1 MAHCSVNPITMR
13 GMSASHPRSAFTL
26 VEVLIALA
34 LLGVGV
40 TALATALLGD
50 VRLRDLASGESGAA
64 AQLRDRLERLATM
77 PCVRDTAAADVSAW
91 GTARWRASPHNG
103 AWYLIDSVTP
113 RRVHTAIVVEARV
126 TCPE

>member
-1 MAHCSVNPITMR
+1 MR
-13 GMSASHPRSAFTL
+13 GMPASHPRSAFTL
-26 VEVLIALA
+26 VELLIALA

-50 VRLRDLASGESGAA
+50 VRLRDLATGESGAA

-77 PCVRDTAAADVSAW
+77 PCVRDTAAADVATW
-91 GTARWRASPHNG
+91 GIAHWKASPHNG

-113 RRVHTAIVVEARV
+113 RRVHTAFVVEARV